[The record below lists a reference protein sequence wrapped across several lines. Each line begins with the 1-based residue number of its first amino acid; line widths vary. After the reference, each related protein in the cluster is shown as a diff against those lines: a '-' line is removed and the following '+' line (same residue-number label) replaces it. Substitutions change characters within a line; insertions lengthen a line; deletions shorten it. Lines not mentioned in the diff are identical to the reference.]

1 LVNLL
6 ALMRK
11 VLARDTCGTRDT
23 RGTLNIMHV
32 LVVGTSVVDLFLDID
47 PDHVKNEN
55 GKVTFTLGDKIPSS
69 IKKTALGGNGA
80 NVSVGLTR
88 LEIPVTF
95 YTYLG
100 SDFFSREIESG
111 LSREG
116 VGLDLERH
124 QDTTSPL
131 HIVLDFPQDRVILA
145 NYNKNAHAFSPK
157 QKHFDFMYLTSIPDS
172 WEGAYKSI
180 LDFAKENK
188 IPIAFSPGTR
198 QIEDKNDLVIDVIK
212 NSKIYFSN
220 LEEAGKI
227 AGQKLTA
234 NRQEPKELLLA
245 IKQMGPEVVSITDGP
260 RGAYAVDKESNCYFI
275 VAAPTRGHE
284 KTGAGDAY
292 ATGFFAAYL
301 YGNNIPTSMRWG
313 LAVSGSVMEHMGAQ
327 CGLLT
332 KRGLDERLKNFNNLE
347 AQRI

>member
-1 LVNLL
+1 
-6 ALMRK
+6 
-11 VLARDTCGTRDT
+11 
-23 RGTLNIMHV
+23 MHV

-47 PDHVKNEN
+47 PDHVKNEDQ
-55 GKVTFTLGDKIPSS
+55 KVTFTLGDKIPSS
-69 IKKTALGGNGA
+69 IRKTALGGNGA

-116 VGLDLERH
+116 VGLDVERH
-124 QDTTSPL
+124 EDTTSPL
-131 HIVLDFPQDRVILA
+131 HIVLDFPKDRIILA
-145 NYNKNAHAFSPK
+145 NYNKNAYEFTPRQNHY
-157 QKHFDFMYLTSIPDS
+157 DFMYLTSIPDS

-212 NSKIYFSN
+212 NSKVYFSN
-220 LEEAGKI
+220 LEEAI
-227 AGQKLTA
+227 RVSSIQYSVSS
-234 NRQEPKELLLA
+234 KEDVKKLLLEMKK
-245 IKQMGPEVVSITDGP
+245 IGPEVVSITDGP
-260 RGAYAVDKESNCYFI
+260 RGAYAVDKQENCYFI

-292 ATGFFAAYL
+292 ATGFFASYL
-301 YGNNIPTSMRWG
+301 YGNDIPTSMKWG
-313 LAVSGSVMEHMGAQ
+313 LAVSGSVMEHTGAQ
-327 CGLLT
+327 FGLLT
-332 KRGLDERLKNFNNLE
+332 KKGLEKRLKEQDNLRAE
-347 AQRI
+347 TI